1 MAIEDNTEIPNLPTG
16 EVAPSENQTD
26 MSIPMEPVNVQIEGQ
41 EIPQE
46 APVNP
51 EQDFHKNLAEDMDKK
66 MLNKLANRLIT
77 EYKEDRDSRQD
88 WEKAYVEGLDL
99 LGFRYQDQTKPF
111 QGASGVTHPL
121 LAEAVTQFQAH
132 AYKELLPATG
142 PVRTQ
147 VIGDATIETEQQA
160 QRVEDFMNYML
171 MDRMEEYTPDFDQ
184 LLFYLPLSGSAF
196 KKVYFDEVL
205 QRAVSKFIPS
215 EDLVVPYYATDLK
228 DCERITHVLKMS
240 ENDVIK
246 NQRAGF
252 YRNIDLKMATEPN
265 PSDIK
270 KKYSQIEGIRPAA
283 YTDNQYSIL
292 EMHVD
297 LDLDE
302 FVLPAKQDD
311 TMDKNVKVPYIVTID
326 EGSQEILSVYRNWD
340 MRDPLKT
347 RKDYFVHFKFLPGLG
362 FYGFGLIHMI
372 GGLSRSATTALR
384 QLLDAGTLSNLP
396 AGFKAR
402 GLRIRDDDQPFQ
414 PGEFRDVDAPG
425 GNIKDQFQ
433 LLPFK
438 EPSTVLY
445 QLMGYC
451 VEAGQRFATIADMQ
465 VGDGNQ
471 QAAVGTTIA
480 LLERGSRVMSAIHK
494 RCFYSMRNEFRLLAD
509 IFKTYLPPV
518 YPYAVHNADRFVK
531 VKDFDD
537 RVDVIPVADPN
548 IFSLSQR
555 ITLANETLRVAMSA
569 PEIHDVREAYR
580 RVYRALGV
588 QNIDELLKP
597 EPPMIPK
604 DPAMENTEALQMK
617 LPKAFP
623 QQDHDAHIAA
633 HSLFIKTRMVQINP
647 AVYAL
652 LQGHISE
659 HISQKASQ
667 EVVEALAQNPAD
679 QILSKQ
685 NPQMFTIK
693 MNGLIA
699 QRVVELTAQL
709 QAAEAASEQKIDP
722 LVALKQRELDLRAMD
737 LQRKQ
742 QDDAIN
748 NSMKASEFKVDT
760 LMRQHEIEVKDRQ
773 SNDRLQI
780 AKDKIDL
787 LKQKYQ
793 TYNQNKNIPQ

>member
-384 QLLDAGTLSNLP
+384 QLLDAGTLVNLP

-471 QAAVGTTIA
+471 AAAVGTTIA

-494 RCFYSMRNEFRLLAD
+494 RCYYSMKSEFKLLAS
-509 IFKTYLPPV
+509 IFATYLPPV
-518 YPYAVHNADRFVK
+518 YPYAVHNADRFIK

-555 ITLANETLRVAMSA
+555 ITLANEQLRVALLA
-569 PEIHDVREAYR
+569 PDLHNVPEAFR

-597 EPPMIPK
+597 EPPVIPK

-633 HSLFIKTRMVQINP
+633 HSIFIKTRMVQINP

-667 EVVEALAQNPAD
+667 EIVEALAQSPAD
-679 QILSKQ
+679 VILSKQ

-693 MNGLIA
+693 MNGMIA

-709 QAAEAASEQKIDP
+709 QAAEAAGDQQIDP

-748 NSMKASEFKVDT
+748 NSMKASAFKVDT
-760 LMRQHEIEVKDRQ
+760 LMRQHEIEVQDKQ
-773 SNDRLQI
+773 SADRLRI
-780 AKDKIDL
+780 AKEKLDL
-787 LKQKYQ
+787 LRQKQD
-793 TYNQNKNIPQ
+793 NKNTKQ